1 MRTIL
6 ALSVFIVITSL
17 AATVSA
23 QTSETNPHNGQVR
36 TTEPSD
42 KYGPGGTHESLSEKD
57 GRLLGEVYTDKCGRK
72 REITYSKWSILPLYF
87 FGDKEKTAV
96 TYYYDENGK
105 PAAKVVHNPGGDEY
119 FTPQPGQ
126 NFGGKKDKKLD
137 PKEGKALVEKLEK
150 TPSAPCPEGAAGT
163 AGEKKPKEQPQPK
176 IKPETPGGA
185 FSPSL
190 TPPTLE
196 QESAPGGPFNW
207 TGFYAGIEGNYTR
220 SSADF
225 SLMPTGDYNRFPD
238 LIDELRFRGRHEFDG
253 DGGGIGG
260 YGGYNWMLCEHFLF
274 GLEIEGRRVWGLRD
288 HFRTGDFDFGRLGMF
303 DIHSSF
309 DTEDIPYVVTF
320 GPRLGYALGKF
331 LPYLRG
337 GLAFGQ
343 VDAHQGIRTSAL
355 GGNTFGKE
363 STTQLGWCVGGGLE
377 YALTDHWRLRV
388 EYQYT
393 DLGTLDF
400 MGRGNPD
407 SFRHFTSWNSAD
419 VTEHSGNFGLGYSFS
434 QFGKK

>member
-1 MRTIL
+1 MKAARIVFAC
-6 ALSVFIVITSL
+6 ALIMIFVT
-17 AATVSA
+17 AVSA
-23 QTSETNPHNGQVR
+23 QKIETTKEGDIRH
-36 TTEPSD
+36 TEASD
-42 KYGPGGTHESLSEKD
+42 KYGAGGTHVTIS
-57 GRLLGEVYTDKCGRK
+57 DKK
-72 REITYSKWSILPLYF
+72 YKLFHE
-87 FGDKEKTAV
+87 
-96 TYYYDENGK
+96 YYYDKNGIKREEVYPGEPADNFPPENMYFDEKGK
-105 PAAKVVHNPGGDEY
+105 FVVMVKHTEKGDVY
-119 FTPQPGQ
+119 YDHHQVRM
-126 NFGGKKDKKLD
+126 D
-137 PKEGKALVEKLEK
+137 PKAGKALVAKMEQTAASNAPEK
-150 TPSAPCPEGAAGT
+150 PGAA
-163 AGEKKPKEQPQPK
+163 QPK
-176 IKPETPGGA
+176 IRPAAPSGEL
-185 FSPSL
+185 SPPLVPS
-190 TPPTLE
+190 TE
-196 QESAPGGPFNW
+196 FAPLKVNW
-207 TGFYAGIEGNYTR
+207 SGFYAGIEGNYTR
-220 SSADF
+220 NSADF
-225 SLMPTGDYNRFPD
+225 SLMPTGAYNRFPD

-260 YGGYNWMLCEHFLF
+260 YGGYNFMLCEHFLF
-274 GLEIEGRRVWGLRD
+274 GLEVEGRRVWGLKD

-309 DTEDIPYVVTF
+309 DTEDIPYLVTF
-320 GPRLGYALGKF
+320 GPRLGYVLGKF
-331 LPYLRG
+331 LPYMRG

-343 VDAHQGIRTSAL
+343 VDAHQGVLTSAL

-363 STTQLGWCVGGGLE
+363 SGTQLGWCVGGGLE